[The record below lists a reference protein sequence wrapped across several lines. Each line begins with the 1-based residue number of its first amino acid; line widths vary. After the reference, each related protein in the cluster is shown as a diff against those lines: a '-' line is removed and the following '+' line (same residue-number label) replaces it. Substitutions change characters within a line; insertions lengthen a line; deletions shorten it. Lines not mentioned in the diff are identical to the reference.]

1 MLDALSLDLSGPSS
15 AESRLLAITDHL
27 DASSSWLVAALIA
40 RACEHRGVVV
50 VSLERNFNEIL
61 AVGRK
66 VARGN
71 RESAAAALARGTLV
85 HVDGVAFSW
94 LASSDAPAGEE
105 DAGPRAVGDNVS
117 RLTAAVCDAVAKT
130 RAAVARA
137 SADPSYAVE
146 SDRTCVFIDGADSLA
161 LLDKGGSGAR
171 VERFL
176 DSLSRSFGNGM
187 DVVVSAHADVGT
199 HADWIDESADCVM
212 RVEPLKTGS
221 AEDVHGT
228 CETTHRSNV
237 WRPNGCARRS
247 RVGYALTEL
256 GVKFDGAQLGL

>member
-1 MLDALSLDLSGPSS
+1 MLDALSLDLTGPSS

-71 RESAAAALARGTLV
+71 RESAAAALERGTLV

-94 LASSDAPAGEE
+94 LAANDASAGDEGV
-105 DAGPRAVGDNVS
+105 GPRAAGDSVS
-117 RLTAAVCDAVAKT
+117 RLTAAVRDAAAKT
-130 RAAVARA
+130 RAALTRA
-137 SADPSYAVE
+137 SADSLCAVQ
-146 SDRTCVFIDGADSLA
+146 SDRTCVFVDGADSLA
-161 LLDKGGSGAR
+161 LLDKGANGAR

-176 DSLSRSFGNGM
+176 DSLLRSLGSGV

-199 HADWIDESADCVM
+199 HAEWIDESADCVM

-228 CETTHRSNV
+228 CETTHRSNA
-237 WRPNGCARRS
+237 WRPEGCARRS

-256 GVKFDGAQLGL
+256 GVKFDGAQFGL